1 MAKDATSFIRERKRN
16 TRSIDEQVQIA
27 RAMWEQNVD
36 QDHDGLKRKEIE
48 GELGLTL
55 RYKPRTSLHH
65 LEEIGIVE
73 EFVRRPET
81 LVIAEWMDD
90 GEGEI
95 VLGRVEEA
103 AQEGLTA
110 LADHVESEEPTDKT
124 VAVADGAGSTL
135 QSVIASEMDLIP
147 EEVENYLRSTTE
159 PVEVLNRAVEA
170 IEEDDNLTVGADYGK
185 IVFINTPYRYR
196 LTEMAASLCES

>member
-1 MAKDATSFIRERKRN
+1 
-16 TRSIDEQVQIA
+16 
-27 RAMWEQNVD
+27 MWEQNVD